1 MTGYA
6 TCVRWPSP
14 PRRSDQQRTFA
25 PADGPTMSAYKR
37 LSRGRGYRFLVVV
50 AGRVA
55 AGQRFSP
62 RVAAGADH
70 EVRHGPGE
78 DHQGGPVVEAQ
89 TDEVVGGV
97 DAQVLDPSASN
108 GVGGDVQGKGAPV
121 TRPPPDTTATR
132 TGTSAGM
139 WRRRCSRV
147 VGVRGRSTAPRAEWL
162 GGRTAVSYTH
172 LTLPTKRIV

>member
-37 LSRGRGYRFLVVV
+37 LSRGRGHRFLVVV
-50 AGRVA
+50 AGRGA

-62 RVAAGADH
+62 WVAAGADH

-78 DHQGGPVVEAQ
+78 DQQGGPVVQAQ
-89 TDEVVGGV
+89 TEEVVGGV

-108 GVGGDVQGKGAPV
+108 SVGGDVQGKGAPV
-121 TRPPPDTTATR
+121 TQREA
-132 TGTSAGM
+132 
-139 WRRRCSRV
+139 
-147 VGVRGRSTAPRAEWL
+147 
-162 GGRTAVSYTH
+162 AVSPDHQGGHPRHHSDSY
-172 LTLPTKRIV
+172 RYVGWN